1 MSVKHLN
8 LLLLFFIVIVRVDG
22 LILSKGQEKKRIDMR
37 RELKEID
44 WENCSNNGA
53 YSQKLCLKMKFFKW
67 AGIFIVIVLI
77 LAFFAWLI
85 RKGRDRYYQ
94 YQLSQNPIEP
104 VGRRRLKNI
113 ESSRKLI
120 SRKLHGFMKN
130 IRMNQIHDFKN
141 LQDFHR
147 ETTKRRLFHA
157 INGITQR
164 LFKRSISRSLF
175 QRQYPKVVKYVIP
188 RVNKINPRRLGLG
201 SILNIAS
208 DYLSHY
214 KEFQQ
219 PGSKM
224 LLLMNAGRM
233 IQNLPFML
241 KLLNNG

>member
-1 MSVKHLN
+1 M
-8 LLLLFFIVIVRVDG
+8 FFILTVRVDG
-22 LILSKGQEKKRIDMR
+22 LILSKGQENKRLDMR
-37 RELKEID
+37 RGLEKEID

-53 YSQKLCLKMKFFKW
+53 YSQKICLKMKFFKW
-67 AGIFIVIVLI
+67 AGIF
-77 LAFFAWLI
+77 LAVVAIIGFFVWLFN
-85 RKGRDRYYQ
+85 KGKARYDQ
-94 YQLSQNPIEP
+94 YQLSQNPIQP
-104 VGRRRLKNI
+104 IGRRRLKNT

-141 LQDFHR
+141 LQDFHS

-164 LFKRSISRSLF
+164 LFKKPVSRSLF
-175 QRQYPKVVKYVIP
+175 QRQYPKIIKFVTH

-201 SILNIAS
+201 SILSIAS

-224 LLLMNAGRM
+224 LLLMNTGRM
-233 IQNLPFML
+233 IQNLPLML

>member
-8 LLLLFFIVIVRVDG
+8 LLFLFFIVIVRVDG

-37 RELKEID
+37 RELKKMD
-44 WENCSNNGA
+44 WENCSNNDVFA
-53 YSQKLCLKMKFFKW
+53 MKYCYKWKIFKYIVNFCCL
-67 AGIFIVIVLI
+67 VLI
-77 LAFFAWLI
+77 FAFFVWLFN
-85 RKGRDRYYQ
+85 KGKARYEDYQ
-94 YQLSQNPIEP
+94 FQQDPMYMSN
-104 VGRRRLKNI
+104 RRRLKNT

-120 SRKLHGFMKN
+120 SRKLHGLMKN
-130 IRMNQIHDFKN
+130 IKMNQIHDFKN
-141 LQDFHR
+141 LQDFHK

-175 QRQYPKVVKYVIP
+175 QRQYPKVVKYVTH

-201 SILNIAS
+201 SVLNIAS

-233 IQNLPFML
+233 IQNLPLML